1 MSRTHQGD
9 ILKNQMSQEKKE
21 LEQLKSQYDLL
32 ANQIEQ
38 TMNSTTTGASGMI
51 SGLHGKN
58 KLARKN
64 IQLGSGKL
72 GYVTNTGVFKPY
84 ISTAEFDLIKGRNGC
99 PPDVVQIKSGTTES
113 TNVGSVLSTDP
124 PLIVGQPMRVGQ
136 YCGEFGRNIRVGRDS
151 NPDIEYKGVVPYY
164 PGMEHQADIKE
175 SGASLYD
182 SCRVRAID
190 QGSQAFGLMK
200 NEEGI
205 KCYTGELPPTPA
217 YNQGSIRVGF
227 NKAFSAPMTEI
238 GLRPNAISLS
248 AYNGNTGFW
257 TTARRSECYSN
268 SAGSLING
276 IQATYGGN
284 CSNV

>member
-1 MSRTHQGD
+1 MSRGNQRD

-38 TMNSTTTGASGMI
+38 TMNSTTLGATGMI
-51 SGLHGKN
+51 SGVHGKN
-58 KLARKN
+58 ELSRKN
-64 IQLGSGKL
+64 VQLGSGKL

-84 ISTAEFDLIKGRNGC
+84 ISTEEFDLIKGRNGC
-99 PPDVVQIKSGTTES
+99 PADVIQIKSGTTET
-113 TNVGSVLSTDP
+113 TNVGNVLSTDP
-124 PLIVGQPMRVGQ
+124 PMIVGQPMRVGQ
-136 YCGEFGRNIRVGRDS
+136 YCGDFGRNVKVGRDS

-164 PGMEHQADIKE
+164 PEMELQTDIIE

-205 KCYTGELPPTPA
+205 KCYTGSLPPTPA

-227 NKAFSAPMTEI
+227 NKAFSTPVSAV
-238 GLRPNAISLS
+238 GLRADAHSLT
-248 AYNGNTGFW
+248 AYNADNTVW
-257 TTARRSECYSN
+257 STASRPECLSN
-268 SAGSLING
+268 SAGSLINS
-276 IQATYGGN
+276 IQSTFGGN